1 MTMLVVYAK
10 NGGKVCAEDVRIR
23 VNEQAKAGCHEDGYA
38 RYSDYAKKQSE
49 EMLNVKHD
57 WSLIEHECDALGKVD
72 GIYLL
77 RKSVGA
83 LRPLR
88 EMAS

>member
-1 MTMLVVYAK
+1 MLVVYTK
-10 NGGKVCAEDVRIR
+10 NGGRVCAEDVRIR
-23 VNEQAKAGCHEDGYA
+23 VNKLAKDAFHEDGYA
-38 RYSDYAKKQSE
+38 RYSDYAKKQSD

-57 WSLIEHECDALGKVD
+57 WSLFEHECDALGKVD

-83 LRPLR
+83 LKPLL
-88 EMAS
+88 ELVS

>member
-1 MTMLVVYAK
+1 MLVVYTK
-10 NGGKVCAEDVRIR
+10 NGGRVCAEDVRIR
-23 VNEQAKAGCHEDGYA
+23 VNEQAKAACREDGYA
-38 RYSDYAKKQSE
+38 RYVNYAKKQSD

-57 WSLIEHECDALGKVD
+57 WSLFEHECDALGKID

-83 LRPLR
+83 MKPLL
-88 EMAS
+88 ELVS

>member
-1 MTMLVVYAK
+1 M
-10 NGGKVCAEDVRIR
+10 
-23 VNEQAKAGCHEDGYA
+23 
-38 RYSDYAKKQSE
+38 YSDYAKKQSD

-57 WSLIEHECDALGKVD
+57 WSLFEHECDALGKVD

-83 LRPLR
+83 MKPLI
-88 EMAS
+88 EMVS

>member
-1 MTMLVVYAK
+1 MPGTVTM
-10 NGGKVCAEDVRIR
+10 R
-23 VNEQAKAGCHEDGYA
+23 
-38 RYSDYAKKQSE
+38 KKQSE

-57 WSLIEHECDALGKVD
+57 WSLFEHECDAFGKVD

-83 LRPLR
+83 MKLLL
-88 EMAS
+88 EMGS